1 MSIKTNGRSVRVLH
15 AAVFSDG
22 QVPACRL
29 QIFLALVVAL
39 AGLQA
44 LGGGLVG
51 GSHGTVAG
59 DVFLGVLVVV
69 GLRVGQ
75 GTGEQHGGQGESSE
89 KFFHGKT
96 FRLSG

>member
-1 MSIKTNGRSVRVLH
+1 MRVFH

-29 QIFLALVVAL
+29 QIFLEMVVAI

-44 LGGGLVG
+44 LGGRLVG

-75 GTGEQHGGQGESSE
+75 GIGEQHGARARAAKS
-89 KFFHGKT
+89 FFT
-96 FRLSG
+96 ERLSG

>member
-1 MSIKTNGRSVRVLH
+1 MRVLH

-29 QIFLALVVAL
+29 QIFLALVMAL
-39 AGLQA
+39 AGFQA
-44 LGGGLVG
+44 LGGRLVRG
-51 GSHGTVAG
+51 GHRTVAG
-59 DVFLGVLVVV
+59 DVCLGVLVVV
-69 GLRVGQ
+69 GLGVGQ
-75 GTGEQHGGQGESSE
+75 RTNEEHGGQGESSE